1 MITNWCRC
9 RGEEIQAQL
18 PWENDIDL
26 FLDGKQEIDII
37 IDCNLLPGDST
48 FKTPLGRIQLIEDEE
63 AEFKI

>member
-1 MITNWCRC
+1 MKA
-9 RGEEIQAQL
+9 EF

-37 IDCNLLPGDST
+37 IDCNLLLGDST

>member
-1 MITNWCRC
+1 MKA
-9 RGEEIQAQL
+9 EL